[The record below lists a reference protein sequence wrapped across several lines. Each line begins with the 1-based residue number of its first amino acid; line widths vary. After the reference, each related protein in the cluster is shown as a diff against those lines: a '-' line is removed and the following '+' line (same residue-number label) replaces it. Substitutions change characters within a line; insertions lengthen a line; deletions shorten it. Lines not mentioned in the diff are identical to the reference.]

1 MLRKKLGRFFPYML
15 AAAWIVAAAH
25 TVRSVG
31 NLGAANVRLAQ
42 ESRAHSAADPC
53 ACASS

>member
-1 MLRKKLGRFFPYML
+1 MLRKKLGRFFPYVL
-15 AAAWIVAAAH
+15 AVAWIVTAAH

-31 NLGAANVRLAQ
+31 NLEAANVRLAQ
-42 ESRAHSAADPC
+42 ESRAHSADPC